1 MLTPSFSE
9 RAILIS
15 AFLRRM
21 AFSESI
27 SHHCVA
33 GASSLLKRET
43 FSRRWLA
50 WIRIQSGGQGWS
62 RLTKVVRQF
71 STDWTKCLKPSA
83 ILDACFEAENLYRD
97 RIANPVAIVHVFLFQ
112 VLQLTNHL
120 QSGKVP
126 NCHCAR
132 LFYLAS
138 VCIVENGEVCATKS
152 DDGLILMSL

>member
-1 MLTPSFSE
+1 MQSFSE
-9 RAILIS
+9 RAILTS

-43 FSRRWLA
+43 FSRRGLA

-71 STDWTKCLKPSA
+71 STDWTKCLKRSA
-83 ILDACFEAENLYRD
+83 ILDACCEAENLCRD
-97 RIANPVAIVHVFLFQ
+97 RIANPLAMVHVFLLQ
-112 VLQLTNHL
+112 ILQLTTFSL
-120 QSGKVP
+120 ERFP
-126 NCHCAR
+126 T
-132 LFYLAS
+132 AS
-138 VCIVENGEVCATKS
+138 VQDCLTLRRSASSETGNYVRQSPTMGS
-152 DDGLILMSL
+152 F